1 MKKVRLVAH
10 QAWQK
15 KLVTSLQEWGFVQL
29 VDVKQQ
35 LKDSE
40 FALEVDSGDID
51 LDLSAAAEAQA
62 RIKSAMEYLKRY
74 NKKSEGLIAGFMNLK
89 KQISREEM
97 ADIIQNYDGL
107 AVASRFDRY
116 EKRMAEI
123 ANLLSRLAGE
133 RSQLTPWLKLDL
145 APAQLNQLS
154 VTDAVLGSI
163 QNSQYQALLSKLSA
177 ATEQQVQVEL
187 IDQNNRDCLIV
198 VLAARHDERVRQ
210 VLRESNFSPVILP
223 RSDQAPTEAM
233 TEIDSEIQMLRQ
245 ERDEIAATST
255 QMLADKLKLEAL
267 YDYYGQRTQKY
278 QIKKLIVSTDTV
290 ILLEGWLEEKHRV
303 AFLQKMQEYYPEV
316 VVFITEPEETDN
328 PPIVLKNNS
337 ASTPFEFVMNM
348 YGWPNYREQDP
359 TAMLAPF
366 FALFFAI
373 ALADAGYGIL
383 LLILGSYFM
392 RKYDL
397 DAGGKKFF
405 RLFMT
410 CGAVTVVVGL
420 CLNGFFG
427 NLLDLLPSLAF
438 LRRIKNAFV
447 LIDPMSNPIG
457 MMILCVALG
466 VVQVWTGYLMKSINA
481 WRRGDKIGALLDG
494 GPWMVW
500 IATLTFFIL
509 TAAVPALSGLA
520 TIGKYAA
527 IAGALGILLT
537 QGRGSSNIFG
547 KLGGGLYALYN
558 TIGPLSDTLS
568 YTRLLAL
575 GLSGGVIAMVVN
587 TFAVML
593 KDIPFVGWILML
605 ALLVFGHLFNIMLSL
620 LGCFVHSARL
630 QYVEFF
636 TKFFEGGG
644 SPFRPFRRE
653 TKYTVI
659 KE

>member
-15 KLVTSLQEWGFVQL
+15 KLITSLQEWGFVQL

-40 FALEVDSGDID
+40 FAVEVDSGDLD

-62 RIKSAMEYLKRY
+62 RIKAALEYLKRF
-74 NKKSEGLIAGFMNLK
+74 NKKSEGLIVSFMNLK
-89 KQISREEM
+89 KQISQDEM

-107 AVASRFDRY
+107 AVASRFSQY
-116 EKRMAEI
+116 EKRLAEI

-145 APAQLNQLS
+145 APAQLNQLKE
-154 VTDAVLGSI
+154 AEALLGSI
-163 QNSQYQALLSKLSA
+163 QIAQYQALLSKLASA
-177 ATEQQVQVEL
+177 TDQQVHVEL
-187 IDQNNRDCLIV
+187 IDQNNKDCLMV
-198 VLAARHDERVRQ
+198 VLAIRQDERVKQ
-210 VLRESNFSPVILP
+210 ALRETNFSAVMLP
-223 RSDQAPTEAM
+223 RPEKTPSDAL
-233 TEIDSEIQMLRQ
+233 TEIENETQLLQKEREEIM
-245 ERDEIAATST
+245 ATST
-255 QMLADKLKLEAL
+255 AMLADQLKLEAL
-267 YDYYGQRTQKY
+267 SDYYGQRVQKY
-278 QIKKLIVSTDTV
+278 QVKKLIVSTETV
-290 ILLEGWLEEKHRV
+290 ILLEGWLQEKYRV
-303 AFLQKMQEYYPEV
+303 EFLQKMQEHYPEV

-328 PPIVLKNNS
+328 PPIVLKNNA

-359 TAMLAPF
+359 TAVLAPF

-373 ALADAGYGIL
+373 ALADAGYGLL
-383 LLILGSYFM
+383 LLILGFYFM

-410 CGAVTVVVGL
+410 CGALTIVVGL

-438 LRRIKNAFV
+438 LRRIKDSIV

-457 MMILCVALG
+457 MMVLCVALG
-466 VVQVWTGYLMKSINA
+466 VVQVWTGYLMKSIGA

-500 IATLTFFIL
+500 IAALTFFVL
-509 TAAVPALSGLA
+509 TATVPALSGLA
-520 TIGKYAA
+520 AVGKYGA
-527 IAGALGILLT
+527 IAGALGIVLT

-605 ALLVFGHLFNIMLSL
+605 ALLVGGHLFNIVLSL

-644 SPFRPFRRE
+644 TPFRPFRRE